1 MFGFTLKAQRPPDP
15 EPVTDGV
22 VQRFEHLYE
31 IDPDRM
37 QIFPQQELPVWDT
50 ERIVAARWDHLA
62 WIHDHFADSV
72 IDGDDMWA
80 ELQDE
85 DAQD

>member
-1 MFGFTLKAQRPPDP
+1 MFGFTLKAQRPPTP

-22 VQRFEHLYE
+22 VQRFDHLYE

-37 QIFPQQELPVWDT
+37 RVFPQQDLPVWDT

-62 WIHDHFADSV
+62 WMHDHFADSV

-80 ELQDE
+80 ELEDE
-85 DAQD
+85 DAG